1 MQALRI
7 RQKVVD
13 GEIILKVPKEF
24 GAVVEIII
32 LGRLEDEI
40 DFWNEDEIKD
50 LGKTKTL
57 YQNIDQEEYSQ
68 W

>member
-1 MQALRI
+1 MQALKV

-24 GAVVEIII
+24 GAIVEIII

-57 YQNIDQEEYSQ
+57 YKDIDQEEYSQ